1 MPRHHFT
8 FTRATRWRRFVLS
21 LTAQHKISTNQHLV
35 LALDSVRKS
44 LSANNIKIS
53 ARETA
58 KIISTLTLR
67 ALAKKK
73 GAPERAPFD

>member
-35 LALDSVRKS
+35 LALDSVRKA
-44 LSANNIKIS
+44 LSANNIRIL